1 MNKVMDIIKGKC
13 IDERMQDSVNRAV
26 NFSGGNIPQETI
38 DASVKDMLE
47 IEMTM
52 NNDFKD
58 AFAEYAYDLA
68 MNNILKELG
77 IKYNP
82 ESAKNHIG
90 CDPRFNIAAMLA
102 KVLCR

>member
-1 MNKVMDIIKGKC
+1 MNKVMDIIKEKR
-13 IDERMQDSVNRAV
+13 IDERMQDSVNRVV
-26 NFSGGNIPQETI
+26 NFSGGNIPQEII

-58 AFAEYAYDLA
+58 AFVKYAYDLA

-90 CDPRFNIAAMLA
+90 CDPRFNLQQ
-102 KVLCR
+102 C